1 MQPKQKRIQP
11 MMNESVID
19 ALKAMDKATSR
30 EVAARLAI
38 DHVDTLVMLQDE
50 MERGTVEC
58 KDGRWSVVSAD
69 ENESGNTTTITA
81 SDDSGNGDKAPGK
94 ISEQQMIDVIRKHG
108 QQTAEEL
115 ATLFGIT
122 VRRVASTLAKATSK
136 GRLNRV
142 NQGGKFRYCLPDE
155 CLPTTQETTI
165 NTAEQNKPDLH
176 QESAPLPE
184 PQVME
189 EDPAARVEQ
198 VIQSIPVFLNNPP
211 DKFVFRLL
219 TRGNQER
226 RRARENLARLDEVC
240 DALRV
245 LHKHPQLIKALSGGD
260 SK

>member
-1 MQPKQKRIQP
+1 MK
-11 MMNESVID
+11 NESVID

-58 KDGRWSVVSAD
+58 KNGRWSVVSAD
-69 ENESGNTTTITA
+69 ESESGNTATVTA

-94 ISEQQMIDVIRKHG
+94 ISEQQMIDIIRKHG

-122 VRRVASTLAKATSK
+122 VRRVASTLAMATSK

-155 CLPTTQETTI
+155 CLLATQDTAI
-165 NTAEQNKPDLH
+165 NTTEQNKPDLH
-176 QESAPLPE
+176 QASAPLPE

>member
-1 MQPKQKRIQP
+1 MKS
-11 MMNESVID
+11 ESVID

-50 MERGTVEC
+50 MARGTVEC
-58 KDGRWSVVSAD
+58 KNGRWSVVSA
-69 ENESGNTTTITA
+69 EESESGNTATVTA
-81 SDDSGNGDKAPGK
+81 SDASGYGDKAQGK

-122 VRRVASTLAKATSK
+122 VRKVASTLAMATNK
-136 GRLNRV
+136 GCLNRV

-155 CLPTTQETTI
+155 CQPATQETTI
-165 NTAEQNKPDLH
+165 NSAEL
-176 QESAPLPE
+176 
-184 PQVME
+184 QVME
-189 EDPAARVEQ
+189 EDPAAREEQ

-211 DKFVFRLL
+211 DRFVFRLL

-245 LHKHPQLIKALSGGD
+245 LHKHPQLIKTLSGD
-260 SK
+260 EQK

>member
-1 MQPKQKRIQP
+1 MKS
-11 MMNESVID
+11 ESVID

-58 KDGRWSVVSAD
+58 KNGRWSVVSA
-69 ENESGNTTTITA
+69 EESESGNTTTVTA
-81 SDDSGNGDKAPGK
+81 SDTRGNGDKAQGK

-115 ATLFGIT
+115 AMLFGIT
-122 VRRVASTLAKATSK
+122 VRKVASTLAMATSK
-136 GRLNRV
+136 RRLNRV

-155 CLPTTQETTI
+155 RLPTTQEATI

-176 QESAPLPE
+176 QASAPLPE

-189 EDPAARVEQ
+189 EDPVAREEQ

-211 DKFVFRLL
+211 DRFVFRLL

-245 LHKHPQLIKALSGGD
+245 LHKHPQLIKALSGD
-260 SK
+260 ERK

>member
-1 MQPKQKRIQP
+1 MT
-11 MMNESVID
+11 NETVLD

-58 KDGRWSVVSAD
+58 KKGRWSVVSA
-69 ENESGNTTTITA
+69 EGSETGNTATVTA
-81 SDDSGNGDKAPGK
+81 SDASGNGDNAQGK
-94 ISEQQMIDVIRKHG
+94 ISEQQMIDVIRMYG

-122 VRRVASTLAKATSK
+122 VRRVASTLAMATSK

-155 CLPTTQETTI
+155 CLLTTQETTI
-165 NTAEQNKPDLH
+165 NTAEQNKPETH
-176 QESAPLPE
+176 QVSMPLPE
-184 PQVME
+184 QQVVE
-189 EDPAARVEQ
+189 EGPATRAEQ

-245 LHKHPQLIKALSGGD
+245 LHKHPQLIKTLSGD
-260 SK
+260 EQK

>member
-1 MQPKQKRIQP
+1 MT
-11 MMNESVID
+11 NETVLD

-58 KDGRWSVVSAD
+58 KNGRWSVVSA
-69 ENESGNTTTITA
+69 EESESGNTATVTA
-81 SDDSGNGDKAPGK
+81 SDAGGSEDKAQGK

-122 VRRVASTLAKATSK
+122 VRKVASTLAMATSK

-142 NQGGKFRYCLPDE
+142 NQGGKFRYCLP
-155 CLPTTQETTI
+155 TTQEATI
-165 NTAEQNKPDLH
+165 NTAEQNKPEMY
-176 QESAPLPE
+176 QASAPLPE

-189 EDPAARVEQ
+189 EGPAAREEQ

-211 DKFVFRLL
+211 DSFVFRLL

-245 LHKHPQLIKALSGGD
+245 LHKHPQLIKTLSGD
-260 SK
+260 EQK

>member
-1 MQPKQKRIQP
+1 MK
-11 MMNESVID
+11 NESVID

-58 KDGRWSVVSAD
+58 KDGRWSVVSA
-69 ENESGNTTTITA
+69 EESESGNTATVTA
-81 SDDSGNGDKAPGK
+81 SDVSGNGDKTQGK

-122 VRRVASTLAKATSK
+122 VRRVASALAMATSK

-142 NQGGKFRYCLPDE
+142 NKGGEFRYCLPDE
-155 CLPTTQETTI
+155 CLSATQETTI
-165 NTAEQNKPDLH
+165 NTAEQNKPEMP
-176 QESAPLPE
+176 QASTPLLE
-184 PQVME
+184 TRVME
-189 EDPAARVEQ
+189 GDQAAREEQ
-198 VIQSIPVFLNNPP
+198 IIQSIPVFLNNPP
-211 DKFVFRLL
+211 DSFVFRLL

-226 RRARENLARLDEVC
+226 RRARESLARLDEVC

-245 LHKHPQLIKALSGGD
+245 LHKHPQLIKALSGDG
-260 SK
+260 SA